1 MARGA
6 GPGASWPAR
15 FPFSSRTFSFL
26 LHSFL
31 PPSLGRPGRSSTVG
45 SGGGPWGSPSVCQFE
60 EAEPGFGATSGWDR
74 TLGQGTR
81 GRSLQTAA
89 RMT

>member
-45 SGGGPWGSPSVCQFE
+45 SGGARGAAPVFVSLRRQSQALAPHLAGTGLWG
-60 EAEPGFGATSGWDR
+60 
-74 TLGQGTR
+74 R
-81 GRSLQTAA
+81 GREGGACRLLPG
-89 RMT
+89 

>member
-1 MARGA
+1 MAR
-6 GPGASWPAR
+6 PV
-15 FPFSSRTFSFL
+15 SFL
-26 LHSFL
+26 LTDFL
-31 PPSLGRPGRSSTVG
+31 IPSPLIPASLPRPPQREQHCGKW
-45 SGGGPWGSPSVCQFE
+45 GGPWGSPSVCQFE

-74 TLGQGTR
+74 TLGQGTG